1 MSTTDNV
8 IQIKDFLKENKNE
21 KNATVNLSNAPVES
35 ISEIR
40 EEMISEERRIVKR
53 TLLTEFVGASVVI
66 PGSGL
71 VKVSLSDISRGGVAF
86 DVMEKYGQLKEN
98 DTVALRVYLNHTTY
112 FPLSIT
118 INNSRFVQEE
128 GVFRHGAKFLKG
140 TVNEEAVHHFIKF
153 METVS
158 TSLKADL
165 GDIMLTK

>member
-21 KNATVNLSNAPVES
+21 KNATVNLTNAEVES

-71 VKVSLSDISRGGVAF
+71 VKVSLNDISRGGLAF
-86 DVMEKYGQLKEN
+86 DVMEVYGKLKEGDN
-98 DTVALRVYLNHTTY
+98 VAVRVYLNHTTY
-112 FPLSIT
+112 FPLSVTIT
-118 INNSRFVQEE
+118 NARFVSEE
-128 GVFRHGAKFLKG
+128 GLYRHGAQFLKG

-158 TSLKADL
+158 TSLRADL

>member
-1 MSTTDNV
+1 MSTSDNV
-8 IQIKDFLKENKNE
+8 IQIKDFLKDSENDKS
-21 KNATVNLSNAPVES
+21 ATVNLSNAPVES

-40 EEMISEERRIVKR
+40 EEMIQNERRKVKR

-71 VKVSLSDISRGGVAF
+71 VKVSLNDISRGGVAF
-86 DVMEKYGQLKEN
+86 DVLEVYGKLKKN
-98 DTVALRVYLNHTTY
+98 DQVALRVYLNHKTY

-118 INNSRFVQEE
+118 ITNSRFVEEE
-128 GVFRHGAKFLKG
+128 GVYRHGAQFLKG

-158 TSLKADL
+158 TSLRADF
-165 GDIMLTK
+165 GDLMLSK